1 MNKNEPRCV
10 LIVWRNDS
18 GSRQISFKI
27 GICLETIC
35 HFSLVNLKCFVLK
48 KKYIYILVILIYG

>member
-1 MNKNEPRCV
+1 MNRNEPYCV

-18 GSRQISFKI
+18 ESRQISFKIGI

-48 KKYIYILVILIYG
+48 KK